1 MCVVGGDEA
10 DSEIDGEMV
19 AGAKRVRRRAMNI
32 TGAMGG
38 CCRRLVGSSVEEAT
52 VHLATWRLEATP
64 LGRVAAQGGLPSSER

>member
-52 VHLATWRLEATP
+52 VHLAA
-64 LGRVAAQGGLPSSER
+64 